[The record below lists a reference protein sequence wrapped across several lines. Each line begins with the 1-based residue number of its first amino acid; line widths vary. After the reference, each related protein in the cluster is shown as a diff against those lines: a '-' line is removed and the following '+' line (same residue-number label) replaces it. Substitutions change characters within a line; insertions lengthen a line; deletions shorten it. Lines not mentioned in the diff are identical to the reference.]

1 MRLSLILPM
10 PCLAH
15 VGQITESIGVVV
27 GLREGDVG
35 ADAGLGR
42 EIGVLA
48 GVGGELAQGY
58 DWL

>member
-1 MRLSLILPM
+1 M